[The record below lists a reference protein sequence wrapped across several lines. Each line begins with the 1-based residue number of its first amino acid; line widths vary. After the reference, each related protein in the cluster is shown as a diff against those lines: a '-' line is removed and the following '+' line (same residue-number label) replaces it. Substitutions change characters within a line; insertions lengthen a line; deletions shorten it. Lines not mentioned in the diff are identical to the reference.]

1 MDHQDIMLNEISQTE
16 KDKCCIISF
25 YVESKKQ
32 KPELIDTE
40 NRLVVVRGREWG
52 MGEMGEGGQ
61 KVQTSSYKINK
72 YWGCYVLQCDIVDNT
87 VLYIWKLLRE

>member
-1 MDHQDIMLNEISQTE
+1 
-16 KDKCCIISF
+16 
-25 YVESKKQ
+25 
-32 KPELIDTE
+32 
-40 NRLVVVRGREWG
+40 

-87 VLYIWKLLRE
+87 VLYI